1 MIDLGEGFRG
11 WAHNDAPHHLIRTL
25 LDDMAPDPAYSL
37 GRMGSLDLAPAP
49 APVAAAPAP
58 APMPAPAPAP
68 EPAAESPVPAADADQ
83 PPAGT

>member
-37 GRMGSLDLAPAP
+37 GRMGSLEVRLASTKKKSRKHNGY
-49 APVAAAPAP
+49 VIKFF
-58 APMPAPAPAP
+58 MKK
-68 EPAAESPVPAADADQ
+68 
-83 PPAGT
+83 